1 MGPDAEESRELVAT
15 RFPQLSAKQIAF
27 VVEYVANG
35 GKRKEAAVTAGY
47 AAASA
52 HVEAHRQLTKPNV
65 IKAVYELTVMQLGTH
80 LPAAL
85 ANIAK
90 LSRGAKSEYV
100 QLEASK
106 DLLDRAG
113 LAAAKRVQVSGDI
126 SVSYDF
132 G

>member
-1 MGPDAEESRELVAT
+1 MTSETEEGRDLVAA
-15 RFPQLSAKQIAF
+15 RFPQLSSRQIAF

-35 GKRKEAAVTAGY
+35 GKRKEAAIAAGY

-65 IKAVYELTVMQLGTH
+65 IKAVYELTVAQMGAH

-85 ANIAK
+85 ARIAK
-90 LSRGAKSEYV
+90 LSDGAKSEYV

-113 LAAAKRVQVSGDI
+113 LSAPKQVRVSGDI